1 MNITSNLNFDQDGK
15 PDFLISKAWRETFEG
30 LTDHQA
36 KLLIVALYQLNCDG
50 AVDAAIMDE
59 LAEDPLCG
67 FLYSNQILP
76 YTERKLQQYAEVSE
90 KRRMAVNV
98 RWAKREAEQPDDEG

>member
-36 KLLIVALYQLNCDG
+36 KILIMALFQLNCDL
-50 AVDAAIMDE
+50 ALDTDLIDE
-59 LAEDPLCG
+59 LSEDPLCG
-67 FLYSNQILP
+67 FLYTKQILP
-76 YTERKLQQYAEVSE
+76 YTERKLQRYAEVSE
-90 KRRMAVNV
+90 KRRQAVNT
-98 RWAKREAEQPDDEG
+98 RWDRERESAQPEG